1 LSQVRRPPTNRGAE
15 MSSGFAREKDRR
27 RLEAFVEDFRKSPY
41 AVGDDGEPVA
51 IYPSPIDETM
61 VHDHENLLG
70 TSLPPLFGAY
80 LLGSCLPDTDL
91 YVGQLP
97 PIVPDRPFTW
107 VDRWSIGKM
116 DQPFYRRNERLIPF
130 THGPADCS
138 DLCFDIFRPD
148 TTGEYPIIKVW
159 HGRLAAEADEWSDL
173 ECERSQV
180 FGGFSEYF
188 EYLHEWLIY
197 RAATPEPRFEDWL
210 RTRGKKGPP
219 RYYGEPCGC

>member
-1 LSQVRRPPTNRGAE
+1 MQWVTTGSRSLYTLAPSTRQWSTTTRTCLVQVCRPCSGHISWDRVYPT
-15 MSSGFAREKDRR
+15 
-27 RLEAFVEDFRKSPY
+27 
-41 AVGDDGEPVA
+41 
-51 IYPSPIDETM
+51 PISTWD
-61 VHDHENLLG
+61 
-70 TSLPPLFGAY
+70 
-80 LLGSCLPDTDL
+80 SCHR
-91 YVGQLP
+91 
-97 PIVPDRPFTW
+97 IVPDRPFTW

-130 THGPADCS
+130 AHRPADCS

-148 TTGEYPIIKVW
+148 TTGDYPIIKVW

-173 ECERSQV
+173 DCERSQV

-219 RYYGEPCGC
+219 RYYGEPC